1 MKRMTKKQLQKI
13 DEHVGRQLRTARNLR
28 GYSQAAVAEYIRLSF
43 QQVQKYENA
52 GDRMSASRMY
62 QVAKFLGL
70 PPSFF
75 FDGLPLTDLEPLP
88 SLDHEHATL
97 IRHYDALTKK
107 QRKDAL
113 QIIKIM
119 GSGHD

>member
-1 MKRMTKKQLQKI
+1 MTKQQLQKI

-28 GYSQAAVAEYIRLSF
+28 GYSQGAVAEYIKLSF

-62 QVAKFLGL
+62 QIAKFLNL

-75 FDGLPLTDLEPLP
+75 FDGLPLTNAEPLP
-88 SLDHEHATL
+88 SLDHEQATL
-97 IRHYDALTKK
+97 IRYYDALTKK

-119 GSGHD
+119 GSGND

>member
-1 MKRMTKKQLQKI
+1 MTNKQLQKI

-28 GYSQAAVAEYIRLSF
+28 GQTQGAVAEYIRLSF

-62 QVAKFLGL
+62 QVAKFLDL

-75 FDGLPLTDLEPLP
+75 FDGLPLTDQKPLP
-88 SLDHEHATL
+88 SLDNEQATL
-97 IRHYDALTKK
+97 IRHYNALTKK

-113 QIIKIM
+113 RIIKIM
-119 GSGHD
+119 GSRHD